1 MTQIKKK
8 YIKIFAAICSAA
20 ALMLISS
27 TIAYFTSTDVVT
39 NKFVSSRLDIVLTE
53 TKWNPQAAGEVM
65 PGDELDKN
73 PQVMNMER
81 IDAYVFLR
89 VTVPCDTEMVDNNDG
104 SPKGTIGEDGRVL
117 CINLW

>member
-1 MTQIKKK
+1 
-8 YIKIFAAICSAA
+8 
-20 ALMLISS
+20 
-27 TIAYFTSTDVVT
+27 
-39 NKFVSSRLDIVLTE
+39 
-53 TKWNPQAAGEVM
+53 M